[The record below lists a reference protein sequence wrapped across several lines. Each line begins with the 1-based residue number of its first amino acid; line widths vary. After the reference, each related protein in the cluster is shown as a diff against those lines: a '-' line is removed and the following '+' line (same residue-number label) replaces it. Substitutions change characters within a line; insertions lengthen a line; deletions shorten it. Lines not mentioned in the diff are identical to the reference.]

1 MNDTVILFSRY
12 SKVCRYDFLA
22 HAAKSKTTPVKDF
35 TQIVWRGTEKLGVGR
50 ATSHLN
56 KPCTYIVAQY
66 LPRHDPA
73 ERRTNVDLGDFNKEI
88 CKDLTY
94 VGFGARG

>member
-1 MNDTVILFSRY
+1 LFSRY
-12 SKVCRYDFLA
+12 SKVCLYDFLA

-73 ERRTNVDLGDFNKEI
+73 QRRTNVDLGDFNKEI